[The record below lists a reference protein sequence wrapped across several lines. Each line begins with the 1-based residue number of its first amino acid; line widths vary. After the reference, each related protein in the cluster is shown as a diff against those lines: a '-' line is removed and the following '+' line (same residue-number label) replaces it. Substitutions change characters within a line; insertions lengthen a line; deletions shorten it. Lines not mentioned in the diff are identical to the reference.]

1 MLHFYNNTY
10 TVAFFGHR
18 VISDIVYVENELEKI
33 ISKIYKEQEYVVF
46 LVGKDGDFDRIV
58 STSEKRTQRRF
69 GKSKSSHVWVLPY
82 LTSDLKANE
91 KYYCDYYDEI
101 ELATD
106 VTGIYH
112 YKSAFLRR
120 NRMMVDRADLVVVY
134 VDHKSNGAYKAYEY
148 VLKIGKDIVNLSHC
162 PQNFR
167 EN

>member
-1 MLHFYNNTY
+1 MIRILIPLTKTQKSLINQGFPIKNKHRFYD
-10 TVAFFGHR
+10 TVSYHNYGAF
-18 VISDIVYVENELEKI
+18 L
-33 ISKIYKEQEYVVF
+33 
-46 LVGKDGDFDRIV
+46 GKDGDFDRIV
-58 STSEKRTQRRF
+58 STSVKRTQRRF

-91 KYYCDYYDEI
+91 KFYSDYYDEI

-106 VTGIYH
+106 VTGIYL
-112 YKSAFLRR
+112 YKSAFWRR

-148 VLKIGKDIVNLSHC
+148 ALKIGKNTVNLSHC
-162 PQNFR
+162 PQKFR